1 MYVAGIDCGTQ
12 STKVVVYDPEKK
24 NIIAEAQAPHEL
36 IAKDDGTREQ
46 KAEWWIA
53 ALEACFSEIPAETKK
68 AIVAIGISG
77 QQHGFVPLSRS
88 GEVLFNVKLWNDTST
103 VAECDEIHDNLG
115 GADAT
120 AALAGNPILPGY
132 TASKIVWLKH
142 NKPEAYK
149 ALHTILLPHDY
160 LNYYLTGNLVMEYG
174 DASGTGFLDVR
185 NRSWSTE
192 VLRAMDGERD
202 LIDLL
207 PNLIE
212 PQTPAGTISATV
224 ADELGLARDLIV
236 SSGGGDNMMGAVGT
250 GAVCNGAVTVSLGTS
265 GTLYGFADT
274 PVVPKATEFAAFCSS
289 TGGWLPLVCTMN
301 CTSSSE
307 LVRELLGIGLDL
319 FEHLL
324 AESEPGA
331 GGIVSLPFFD
341 GERTPNLPN
350 GRASLM
356 GMTTGNCCREN
367 ILRAVVESTVF
378 GLRTGLDDM
387 KNAGIESNEIK
398 VIGGGSKSH
407 QWLQIVAD
415 VFDANVVVPTREE
428 SAAFGAALQALWCH
442 ANTGSSKVNIE
453 VLADEHVLF
462 DADNVINPK
471 PENAARYE
479 EAFENYLTHLRAIS
493 PLYL

>member
-1 MYVAGIDCGTQ
+1 
-12 STKVVVYDPEKK
+12 
-24 NIIAEAQAPHEL
+24 
-36 IAKDDGTREQ
+36 
-46 KAEWWIA
+46 
-53 ALEACFSEIPAETKK
+53 
-68 AIVAIGISG
+68 
-77 QQHGFVPLSRS
+77 
-88 GEVLFNVKLWNDTST
+88 
-103 VAECDEIHDNLG
+103 
-115 GADAT
+115 
-120 AALAGNPILPGY
+120 
-132 TASKIVWLKH
+132 
-142 NKPEAYK
+142 
-149 ALHTILLPHDY
+149 
-160 LNYYLTGNLVMEYG
+160 MEYG

-356 GMTTGNCCREN
+356 GMTECGHR
-367 ILRAVVESTVF
+367 VE
-378 GLRTGLDDM
+378 R
-387 KNAGIESNEIK
+387 NQ
-398 VIGGGSKSH
+398 SH
-407 QWLQIVAD
+407 RWRL
-415 VFDANVVVPTREE
+415 EE
-428 SAAFGAALQALWCH
+428 SSVAADRCGRFRRQRRRPNARRIGRLRRRPPGPLVSREH
-442 ANTGSSKVNIE
+442 RFIKGEYRGSSRR
-453 VLADEHVLF
+453 
-462 DADNVINPK
+462 
-471 PENAARYE
+471 ARP
-479 EAFENYLTHLRAIS
+479 LRRR
-493 PLYL
+493 

>member
-1 MYVAGIDCGTQ
+1 
-12 STKVVVYDPEKK
+12 
-24 NIIAEAQAPHEL
+24 
-36 IAKDDGTREQ
+36 
-46 KAEWWIA
+46 
-53 ALEACFSEIPAETKK
+53 
-68 AIVAIGISG
+68 
-77 QQHGFVPLSRS
+77 
-88 GEVLFNVKLWNDTST
+88 
-103 VAECDEIHDNLG
+103 
-115 GADAT
+115 
-120 AALAGNPILPGY
+120 
-132 TASKIVWLKH
+132 
-142 NKPEAYK
+142 
-149 ALHTILLPHDY
+149 
-160 LNYYLTGNLVMEYG
+160 
-174 DASGTGFLDVR
+174 
-185 NRSWSTE
+185 
-192 VLRAMDGERD
+192 
-202 LIDLL
+202 
-207 PNLIE
+207 
-212 PQTPAGTISATV
+212 
-224 ADELGLARDLIV
+224 
-236 SSGGGDNMMGAVGT
+236 
-250 GAVCNGAVTVSLGTS
+250 
-265 GTLYGFADT
+265 
-274 PVVPKATEFAAFCSS
+274 
-289 TGGWLPLVCTMN
+289 
-301 CTSSSE
+301 
-307 LVRELLGIGLDL
+307 
-319 FEHLL
+319 
-324 AESEPGA
+324 
-331 GGIVSLPFFD
+331 VSLPFFD